1 MSDRILVIED
11 DEATRYSYER
21 ALLGAGYRTKGYPSY
36 SVAAEDIDRGI
47 GMLLVVDLQLAPQTP
62 NGLAIARMA
71 RRHRPGLPVV
81 FVTGHP
87 ELSVFIDPEMGP
99 IFLKPVDLD
108 VLIATIGDRLK

>member
-1 MSDRILVIED
+1 MSDCILVIED

-21 ALLGAGYRTKGYPSY
+21 ALLGAGYRTKGYPGY
-36 SVAAEDIDRGI
+36 SEAAEDIDRGV
-47 GMLLVVDLQLAPQTP
+47 GRLLIVDLQLAPHTP
-62 NGLAIARMA
+62 NGLATALMA

-81 FVTGHP
+81 FVTGHT
-87 ELSVFIDPEMGP
+87 ELSDFIEPEMGP